1 VAKNNE
7 ENMSI
12 DELRKKYDIGD
23 SKTSVG
29 RLRGACKEYE
39 KIYANVQN
47 GGSGDVDD
55 L

>member
-1 VAKNNE
+1 
-7 ENMSI
+7 MSI
-12 DELRKKYDIGD
+12 DELRKKYDIGN

-39 KIYANVQN
+39 KIYADVLNE
-47 GGSGDVDD
+47 GDGDVDD